1 MFKKEEKKP
10 IVKILLG
17 FTFLDLAYEGKW
29 KLEIIELLWLVLS
42 IDWILV
48 ESPPATI
55 FQQLAGWILLIILLK
70 RKGQRIINYAKE
82 YVEA

>member
-17 FTFLDLAYEGKW
+17 FFFLDLAYEGKW
-29 KLEIIELLWLVLS
+29 KLEIIELLWLFLS

-48 ESPPATI
+48 EIPPSTI
-55 FQQLAGWILLIILLK
+55 WQQYAGWILFLILLK

>member
-17 FTFLDLAYEGKW
+17 FAFLDLAYEGKW
-29 KLEIIELLWLVLS
+29 KQEIVEWLWFVFS
-42 IDWILV
+42 IYSALV
-48 ESPPATI
+48 EVPPATI
-55 FQQLAGWILLIILLK
+55 IKQLIGWILLIILLR

-82 YVEA
+82 YAES